1 MSTSNETLVVHPNGC
16 MDRKN
21 AARYIGCTAGTLARW
36 AVEGKGPKFI
46 KRGRIWYRKA
56 ELDLWLTE
64 AEVTSTA
71 QGRLISQGE

>member
-1 MSTSNETLVVHPNGC
+1 MITSTENLVVHPNGC

-21 AARYIGCTAGTLARW
+21 AARYIGYTAGTLARW

-56 ELDLWLTE
+56 ELDLWLSE
-64 AEVTSTA
+64 AEVSSTA
-71 QGRLISQGE
+71 QARLIHQGD